1 MLLVPIPFFMDS
13 TPPSDISVIFSLIWH
28 TPTCYKEILDSLK
41 FSSEEKFII
50 FFSQE
55 NKQILIKGSQEQ

>member
-1 MLLVPIPFFMDS
+1 MDS
-13 TPPSDISVIFSLIWH
+13 TPPSDISVIFFTHMAYTHMLQRD
-28 TPTCYKEILDSLK
+28 PQFLK